1 MKVNSNSFYA
11 QNGNKVIDF
20 EESYKAKNTCKFLE
34 RLSEKKYE
42 IILISYLYWKNQN
55 QILQKLRSKRQNN

>member
-11 QNGNKVIDF
+11 QNGNKVIYF

-34 RLSEKKYE
+34 RLSEKK
-42 IILISYLYWKNQN
+42 IMK
-55 QILQKLRSKRQNN
+55 